1 MGVIKSKMG
10 TIGSK
15 MGRKFEQ
22 KKKAKWVKKKNLVK
36 AYWTR
41 CTQTVSDASV
51 PEWHSGAKADH
62 PRIKKKT

>member
-1 MGVIKSKMG
+1 
-10 TIGSK
+10 

-22 KKKAKWVKKKNLVK
+22 KRKAKWVKKKKNLVK

-51 PEWHSGAKADH
+51 PDRHSGAKADH
-62 PRIKKKT
+62 PRIKKKI